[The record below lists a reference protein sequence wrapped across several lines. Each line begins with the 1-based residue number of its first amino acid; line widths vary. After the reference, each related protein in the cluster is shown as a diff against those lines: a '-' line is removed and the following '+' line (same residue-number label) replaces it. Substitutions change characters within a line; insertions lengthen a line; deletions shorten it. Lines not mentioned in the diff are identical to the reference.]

1 MGADVY
7 AASPAAKSIF
17 ETVDAALG
25 FSLSNLCFQGPEET
39 LRETIN
45 AQPAIVTVSLALL
58 AAFQESLS
66 LTHTFSSW
74 SSPLIPSY
82 TAGHSVGEYAALVA
96 ADALDLNDVA
106 RLVRERG
113 SLMHHEG
120 TVCPGGMA
128 AVIGMEADILEAV
141 CQEATAQASAEASA
155 SATSESEATH
165 PGMGKVIIAN
175 FNAPGQIVISG
186 EQRALQI
193 AMERAKARG
202 AKRVIPLAVSG
213 AFHSPVMQPAAS
225 TLAKAIRAT
234 ALRNATIPIIGNI
247 SATPLTA
254 ATAISEELAQQIAAS
269 VQWTRTIEYLVSTI
283 AGPISSLRQLLS
295 GALTPQWW
303 CEISNGDTR
312 HSCPM
317 ASTLLSSLSTRRC
330 SFTIICWW
338 VSVSTLS
345 SLSSRCFPTITCC
358 WAQHYGREG

>member
-1 MGADVY
+1 MTAQVAFLFPGQGSQAVGMGADVY

-58 AAFQESLS
+58 AALQESLS
-66 LTHTFSSW
+66 PTHTFSSW
-74 SSPLIPSY
+74 SSPLVPSY

-128 AVIGMEADILEAV
+128 AIIGMEADALEAV

-155 SATSESEATH
+155 SAMNEAGAAH

-225 TLAKAIRAT
+225 TLAKAIRTT
-234 ALRNATIPIIGNI
+234 ALRDATIPIIGNI
-247 SATPLTA
+247 SATPLTT
-254 ATAISEELAQQIAAS
+254 ATEISEELAQQIAAS
-269 VQWTRTIEYLVSTI
+269 VQWTRTIEYLVNASVTVFI
-283 AGPISSLRQLLS
+283 EIGPGQ
-295 GALTPQWW
+295 ALTGMVKR
-303 CEISNGDTR
+303 IVKGVTMLNIGT
-312 HSCPM
+312 M
-317 ASTLLSSLSTRRC
+317 ADIEQAKARIQEMGLSRD
-330 SFTIICWW
+330 
-338 VSVSTLS
+338 V
-345 SLSSRCFPTITCC
+345 
-358 WAQHYGREG
+358 